1 MNKKIFFD
9 TEQETDSLDIN
20 GLDGAE
26 KNKGKSQEGL
36 RPGLTRVTF
45 ILKDEHLEKIKQLSN
60 ANQRTILEIMD
71 EALESYLSTRTNM
84 KIPTKKKIK

>member
-1 MNKKIFFD
+1 MNKKKINI
-9 TEQETDSLDIN
+9 EQEV
-20 GLDGAE
+20 DGSVVAE

-36 RPGLTRVTF
+36 RPGFTRVTF
-45 ILKDEHLEKIKQLSN
+45 ILKNKHLEKIKKLSS

-71 EALESYLSTRTNM
+71 EALESYLSTKKNV